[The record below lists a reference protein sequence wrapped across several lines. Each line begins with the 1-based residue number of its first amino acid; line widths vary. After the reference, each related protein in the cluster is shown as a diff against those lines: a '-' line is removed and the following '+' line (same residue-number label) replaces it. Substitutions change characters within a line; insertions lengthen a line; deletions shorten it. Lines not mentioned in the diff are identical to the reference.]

1 MAKQLYNCPNCAAPI
16 GYNERCPYCGT
27 VLYWRPSIVE
37 IKTTPLR
44 SCRLRASVKIDRFDM
59 KHVGKEVLYRQLVE
73 QLEPEIV
80 KAMTVRKDYDPRDM
94 KMIYQADL
102 VVCKE

>member
-1 MAKQLYNCPNCAAPI
+1 MKKQLYNCPNCAAPI
-16 GYNERCPYCGT
+16 GYSERCPYCGT
-27 VLYWRPSIVE
+27 MLYWRPSIVE

-44 SCRLRASVKIDRFDM
+44 SCKLRARARIDEFAL
-59 KHVGKEVLYRQLVE
+59 KHVGEEVVYRQLVE

-80 KAMTVRKDYDPRDM
+80 KAMTVKKDYDPKDM
-94 KMIYQADL
+94 EVIYQADL